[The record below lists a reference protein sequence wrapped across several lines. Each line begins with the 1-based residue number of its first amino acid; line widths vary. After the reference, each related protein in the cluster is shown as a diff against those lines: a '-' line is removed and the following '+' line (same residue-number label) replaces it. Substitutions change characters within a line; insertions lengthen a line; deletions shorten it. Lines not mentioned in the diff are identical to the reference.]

1 METLPPIR
9 SSVSDFGEIRRPGF
23 TAPLR
28 ASVVDQAASL
38 YGHGC
43 RRRGDAKVT
52 FGTGAF
58 ALALTGELP
67 ADPRATGL
75 VSTAVWQ
82 VGGRTSY
89 ALDGGVYNASSAVD
103 WARRLGLFS
112 DFAEIDTF
120 QAAPAIARDIAF
132 VPALSGLACPHWDRR
147 AAGLWLGLSL
157 DTTRSDMMQAVLEGV
172 ALRAAEVVATIN
184 AIAPVGDTL
193 SIDGGLSANR
203 YFCQFLADILGR
215 EIRVPSLSEL
225 TAAGAAAVIGAE
237 LEGEG
242 PARIVTP
249 GTIDR
254 DRLRTRFS
262 EAVARAGGWK
272 QAKTH

>member
-1 METLPPIR
+1 
-9 SSVSDFGEIRRPGF
+9 
-23 TAPLR
+23 
-28 ASVVDQAASL
+28 
-38 YGHGC
+38 
-43 RRRGDAKVT
+43 
-52 FGTGAF
+52 
-58 ALALTGELP
+58 
-67 ADPRATGL
+67 
-75 VSTAVWQ
+75 
-82 VGGRTSY
+82 
-89 ALDGGVYNASSAVD
+89 
-103 WARRLGLFS
+103 
-112 DFAEIDTF
+112 
-120 QAAPAIARDIAF
+120 
-132 VPALSGLACPHWDRR
+132 
-147 AAGLWLGLSL
+147 
-157 DTTRSDMMQAVLEGV
+157 MQAVLEGV